1 MFLLIVVFGERYSPG
16 IGEGV
21 TIEDSLRRQLIHLLY
36 FGPQAHSQIIKK
48 LKVRKKARV
57 IYSLSNIFGHFAFK
71 YDC

>member
-1 MFLLIVVFGERYSPG
+1 MELEDFLFLLIVIFGERYSPG

-48 LKVRKKARV
+48 LKVRKKAR
-57 IYSLSNIFGHFAFK
+57 IFLDIWPFCF
-71 YDC
+71 